1 MPPRHSKTH
10 KKSKTLKNQKVLT
23 VPQLRKSLDHI
34 TAYTEQLVSS
44 GSKSVKESA
53 AVFTSEWHKVFGKR
67 LDTTTAENYIKH
79 MMDMRKAKG
88 KAKGKSKSKSKSKGK
103 GTTRRKGRNGQ
114 RGGAQDTLLTGAPM
128 DYITR
133 PGVDLPYG
141 EFLPYVKSGFW
152 NPEQAHASEYSEFK
166 TVLPYAGTGS
176 NKMSGGGLIDSI
188 SNATAA
194 MFTRPFVAQNPPSIQ
209 QDVMS
214 TWKGLPVGPG
224 GNSYQATWK
233 PTMLPG
239 PATPNPIISTYQ
251 RDLSKDILSR

>member
-1 MPPRHSKTH
+1 MPPRRSKTH

-53 AVFTSEWHKVFGKR
+53 AAFTSEWHKVFGKR

-79 MMDMRKAKG
+79 MMNMRKGKG
-88 KAKGKSKSKSKSKGK
+88 KATRKS
-103 GTTRRKGRNGQ
+103 TTRRKGQ

-188 SNATAA
+188 TNATAA

-209 QDVMS
+209 QDIMS
-214 TWKGLPVGPG
+214 SWKGLPVGPG
-224 GNSYQATWK
+224 PNSYQATWK
-233 PTMLPG
+233 PTILPG
-239 PATPNPIISTYQ
+239 PATPNPIIDTYQ
-251 RDLSKDILSR
+251 RDLSKDVLSR